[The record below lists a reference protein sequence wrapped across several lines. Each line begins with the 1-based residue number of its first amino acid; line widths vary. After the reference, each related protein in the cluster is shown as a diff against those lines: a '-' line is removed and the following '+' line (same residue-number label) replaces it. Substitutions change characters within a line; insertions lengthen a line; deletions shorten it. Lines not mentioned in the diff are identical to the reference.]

1 MNAESYLPG
10 PGGLLFRWERPRQR
24 KVAIA
29 GFLLASAALH
39 ALCFYLFQV
48 VYPPAISLL
57 PPPAQVSL
65 IAPTSDDSRAF
76 LNWLEA
82 EDPALATRTER
93 PADARA
99 FQLPK
104 LAHVPSYLAVPPK
117 LKELP
122 PRRISHA
129 APSAMPPAPVPVAPA
144 ANSAPPVLA
153 STVLIFSDELG
164 ELPITRPELIFQA
177 SLRRDAPE
185 SARFR
190 FAVDS
195 LGLVRY
201 SFLEHSSGDAALDEQ
216 ARHYLVLCRF
226 AIGERPHSGD
236 ALTWATATF
245 EFGTDL
251 KMPPNA
257 AERVP

>member
-1 MNAESYLPG
+1 VNAESYAPV
-10 PGGLLFRWERPRQR
+10 PGGLLFRWERPRRR

-57 PPPAQVSL
+57 PPPAQVSV
-65 IAPTSDDSRAF
+65 IAPTSDEARTF
-76 LNWLEA
+76 LNWLDA
-82 EDPALATRTER
+82 EDPALASRTQR

-104 LAHVPSYLAVPPK
+104 VAHVPSYLAVPSK

-122 PRRISHA
+122 PRRKSHA
-129 APSAMPPAPVPVAPA
+129 VPSAMPPAPVPVPA
-144 ANSAPPVLA
+144 AANPGPPLLA
-153 STVLIFSDELG
+153 STVLIFSDGLD
-164 ELPITRPELIFQA
+164 ELPVTHPELKFQA

-190 FAVDS
+190 VAVDS
-195 LGLVRY
+195 LGIVRY
-201 SFLEHSSGDAALDEQ
+201 SFLEQSSGDASLDEQ
-216 ARHYLVLCRF
+216 ARHYLALCRF
-226 AIGERPHSGD
+226 AMGEGPASGG
-236 ALTWATATF
+236 ALIWATATL

-251 KMPPNA
+251 KMPPAA

>member
-1 MNAESYLPG
+1 VNVESYAPA
-10 PGGLLFRWERPRQR
+10 PGGLLFRWERPRRR

-29 GFLLASAALH
+29 GFLVASVSLH

-57 PPPAQVSL
+57 PPPAQVSV
-65 IAPTSDDSRAF
+65 IAPTSDEARTF
-76 LNWLEA
+76 LNWLDA
-82 EDPALATRTER
+82 EDPALASRTQR

-104 LAHVPSYLAVPPK
+104 LAHVPSYLGVPPT

-122 PRRISHA
+122 SQEVSRA
-129 APSAMPPAPVPVAPA
+129 APSAMPPAPVPIA
-144 ANSAPPVLA
+144 AAVSPAPPLRA
-153 STVLIFSDELG
+153 PTALLFSDELG
-164 ELPITRPELIFQA
+164 KLPISHPELEFQA

-190 FAVDS
+190 VAVDS
-195 LGLVRY
+195 LGIVRY
-201 SFLEHSSGDAALDEQ
+201 SFLEQSSGDALLDEQ
-216 ARHYLVLCRF
+216 ARHYLALCRF
-226 AIGERPHSGD
+226 AMGERPATGS
-236 ALTWATATF
+236 ALTWATATL

-251 KMPPNA
+251 KMPPAA
-257 AERVP
+257 AERAP

>member
-1 MNAESYLPG
+1 MNAESYLPV
-10 PGGLLFRWERPRQR
+10 PGGLLFRWERPRRR

-65 IAPTSDDSRAF
+65 IAPTSDDAQAF
-76 LNWLEA
+76 LNWLDA
-82 EDPALATRTER
+82 EDPALAARTER

-122 PRRISHA
+122 LRGMSHA
-129 APSAMPPAPVPVAPA
+129 APAAMPAAPVLVAAAANPAPPPPAP
-144 ANSAPPVLA
+144 
-153 STVLIFSDELG
+153 TVLIFSDWLG
-164 ELPITRPELIFQA
+164 ELPVTRPELKFQA
-177 SLRRDAPE
+177 SLRQDVPE

-190 FAVDS
+190 VAVDS
-195 LGLVRY
+195 LGIVRY
-201 SFLEHSSGDAALDEQ
+201 SFLEHSSGDAVLDEQ
-216 ARHYLVLCRF
+216 AGHYLALCRF
-226 AIGERPHSGD
+226 ALGERPHSGD

-251 KMPPNA
+251 KVPTNA
-257 AERVP
+257 AERAP

>member
-1 MNAESYLPG
+1 MSAQSYAAA

-24 KVAIA
+24 KFAIA

-48 VYPPAISLL
+48 VYAPAISVL

-65 IAPTSDDSRAF
+65 IAPTSEEARTF

-82 EDPALATRTER
+82 EDPALASQTQRS
-93 PADARA
+93 ADARA

-104 LAHVPSYLAVPPK
+104 LAHLPSYVAFPPQ

-122 PRRISHA
+122 AQRIA
-129 APSAMPPAPVPVAPA
+129 DVAPSAMPPAPVPVAPSA
-144 ANSAPPVLA
+144 KTAPPLQA
-153 STVLIFSDELG
+153 PTGLIFSDGLR
-164 ELPITRPELIFQA
+164 ELPVTHPELKFRA
-177 SLRRDAPE
+177 SLRDAPE

-190 FAVDS
+190 VAVDS
-195 LGLVRY
+195 LGTVRY
-201 SFLEHSSGDAALDEQ
+201 SFLEHSSGDSALDEQ
-216 ARHYLVLCRF
+216 VRDYLALCRF
-226 AIGERPHSGD
+226 TMSGNPAPD
-236 ALTWATATF
+236 NRLTWATVTV

-251 KMPPNA
+251 EMPPNA
-257 AERVP
+257 AEPAL